1 MADCVSVGVLVADHI
16 CAPIDHL
23 PVPGE
28 LILTDQ
34 LLLTIGGCAS
44 NAAMDLARVG
54 VSVDVVGCVGQD
66 PFGRFVTDTLDGRGV
81 GTRLVRRLPDV
92 GTSASLIIN
101 VRGQDRRF
109 VHCLGANG
117 RLTAADIPTDAV
129 RRAKV
134 LYVGGFLLASALT
147 GSELAEVFRM
157 AQAAGVTT
165 LLDVVVP
172 GPGDHWAQL
181 EPVLPYTDVFLPN
194 NDEGT
199 AILGEPDPRRQ
210 AERYRA
216 AGAGTVVVT
225 CGGQGTYLLTGDERL
240 KADVFP
246 TTFVGG
252 TGAGDAFDAG
262 YIAALLQ
269 GFDPLRCVAW
279 GSALGAS
286 CVRSISATES
296 VFTREETEE
305 FLRDRSLK
313 FETW

>member
-54 VSVDVVGCVGQD
+54 VSVDVVGCVGDD
-66 PFGRFVTDTLDGRGV
+66 PFGRFVVDTLASHGV
-81 GTRLVRRLPDV
+81 GTRLIRRLADV
-92 GTSASLIIN
+92 GTSASLILN

-109 VHCLGANG
+109 VHCRGANG
-117 RLTAADIPTDAV
+117 RLTAADIPWEAV
-129 RRAKV
+129 RQAKV
-134 LYVGGFLLASALT
+134 LYVGGFLLASALS
-147 GSELAEVFRM
+147 GRELAEVFR
-157 AQAAGVTT
+157 AARGAGVTT

-172 GPGDHWAQL
+172 GPGDHWAEL
-181 EPVLPYTDVFLPN
+181 EAVLPWTDVFLPN
-194 NDEGT
+194 NDEGE
-199 AILGEPDPRRQ
+199 AVLGERDPRRQ

-225 CGGQGTYLLTGDERL
+225 CGGAGTYLLTGEERW

-262 YIAALLQ
+262 YIAGLLQ
-269 GFDPLRCVAW
+269 GLDPRGCTTW

-286 CVRSISATES
+286 CVRAIGATDS
-296 VFTREETEE
+296 VFTRDEAAE
-305 FLRDRSLK
+305 FLQRNELK
-313 FETW
+313 FSPW